1 MTLAIAIVVAAVLV
15 VVIVVAARRRI
26 SQVGDELKARLS
38 PVVPGPS
45 QALVQ
50 LPALVQLRRFVL
62 NLVYLKDQKV
72 WWCGGKRRLL
82 K

>member
-1 MTLAIAIVVAAVLV
+1 VTLAIAIVVAAVLV
-15 VVIVVAARRRI
+15 VVAARRRI